1 MLKAIIAEDEDSLRK
16 EISKKVMEISDVQ
29 VEYITNEGR
38 DLLNAILRVKP
49 DLAILDIKLPQM
61 TGIEVV
67 KNIRDVLPNTE
78 VIFIT
83 SYDEYIKDAVKL
95 YAADYIVKPINY
107 SRLINTIERV
117 KRKFSDSSL
126 VIEVRCGE
134 DVRLIN
140 TNDIYFIEANR
151 KKTFFCTAFE
161 DFMSNTSLSDVYK
174 LLNKKVFFKSSRSY
188 IVNLYKVY
196 SIKSVSRTSLE
207 ISFRDKNKKA
217 YLSKK
222 LYSEFRD
229 RLKDILSQPDDMK
242 AN

>member
-1 MLKAIIAEDEDSLRK
+1 MLKAIIAEDEDSLRR

-38 DLLNAILRVKP
+38 DLLNAILKVKP
-49 DLAILDIKLPQM
+49 DLAILDIKLPEM

-67 KNIRDVLPNTE
+67 KNIRDLLPNTE

-107 SRLINTIERV
+107 SRLLNTIERV

-134 DVRLIN
+134 DVRLVN

-151 KKTFFCTAFE
+151 KKTFFYTTFE

-174 LLNKKVFFKSSRSY
+174 LLNKKVFFKTSRSY

>member
-107 SRLINTIERV
+107 NRLINTIERV
-117 KRKFSDSSL
+117 KRKFSDSSF

-134 DVRLIN
+134 DVRLVN

-161 DFMSNTSLSDVYK
+161 DFMSNTSLGDVYK
-174 LLNKKVFFKSSRSY
+174 LLNKKVFFKTSRSY

-196 SIKSVSRTSLE
+196 SIKPVSRTSLE

-217 YLSKK
+217 YLTKK